1 MPSPAQYIARIEY
14 VDRNIKEQ
22 TENLTHA
29 DSMKQL
35 PFPGNCMN
43 WILGHILVY
52 RDEYLGAIDGVSAP
66 DAAEFAI
73 YGGGSEPLTDSTKA
87 IPLEILI
94 ERLDASSVR
103 IKEAFQSLPEEKL
116 NQPYESWAGN
126 TLDDHLHFYVVVHEA
141 MHLGQLEI
149 LRELALTTV

>member
-1 MPSPAQYIARIEY
+1 MPTPAQYIDRIEY
-14 VDRNIKEQ
+14 IDRNIKKQ
-22 TENLTHA
+22 VENLTHA

-35 PFPGNCMN
+35 PFPSNCMN
-43 WILGHILVY
+43 WNIGHILVY

-66 DAAEFAI
+66 DTAEFAI

-87 IPLEILI
+87 IPLETLI
-94 ERLDASSVR
+94 ERLDASSTR
-103 IKEAFQSLPEEKL
+103 LKAAFHSLSEERL
-116 NQPYESWAGN
+116 NEPYESWAGE

-149 LRELALTTV
+149 LRELALG